1 MSINSELEKTI
12 ESVHKLTVDLQEN
25 SYLDDEAKEFCL
37 RLIREN
43 IEQVG
48 GWYAAAGVPTSVPT
62 GGGPSATS
70 SNAKCPHCNKSIY
83 VKKAP

>member
-1 MSINSELEKTI
+1 MSIDSELAKTI
-12 ESVHKLTVDLQEN
+12 ASINKLTDDLQEN
-25 SYLDDEAKEFCL
+25 RYLNDEAKEFCL

-48 GWYAAAGVPTSVPT
+48 GWYAATGVPTSVPT
-62 GGGPSATS
+62 GSGSSATS
-70 SNAKCPHCNKSIY
+70 SNAKCPHCKRNIY